1 MPSKSVRQP
10 AERERALKAL
20 ALRREGLPYRD
31 IAVRLDWKNEAS
43 ARSAVTRLLTRIEYD
58 EVAEMRA
65 VEGERLDAMQRAVWA
80 AAISGDTD
88 AIKSVLGI
96 MARRAR
102 LFGLDM
108 PAKVDVA
115 EISSYEF
122 AEQFIQLIST
132 FDPELLA
139 EAISRLPGGST
150 AAVEWSR
157 NVLLSQADSRIPGGH
172 PVVDSTAEPIHGGNA
187 NAGCPNTG
195 GDDEYEPW
203 SNI

>member
-1 MPSKSVRQP
+1 MRLPQP

-31 IAVRLDWKNEAS
+31 IAERLDWKNEAS

-88 AIKSVLGI
+88 AIKSVLAI

-102 LFGLDM
+102 LFGLNM
-108 PAKVDVA
+108 PAKVEVA
-115 EISSYEF
+115 EISSVEF
-122 AEQFIQLIST
+122 AEQFIQLVST
-132 FDPELLA
+132 LDPEGLA
-139 EAISRLPGGST
+139 EAISRLPGGSS
-150 AAVEWSR
+150 AAVEVSR
-157 NVLLSQADSRIPGGH
+157 NVLLAHTDSRRPNGH
-172 PVVDSTAEPIHGGNA
+172 PVVQGTAEPVQEGNV
-187 NAGCPNTG
+187 NAGCPNS
-195 GDDEYEPW
+195 GDDDDDEPW
-203 SNI
+203 SNL

>member
-10 AERERALKAL
+10 ADRERALKAL

-31 IAVRLDWKNEAS
+31 IAERLDWKNEAS

-65 VEGERLDAMQRAVWA
+65 VEGERLDALQRAVWA

-88 AIKSVLGI
+88 SIKSVLAI

-108 PAKVDVA
+108 PARVDVA
-115 EISSYEF
+115 KISSVEF
-122 AEQFIQLIST
+122 AEEFVRLVNAL
-132 FDPELLA
+132 DPQGLA
-139 EAISRLPGGST
+139 EAISHLPGGSS
-150 AAVEWSR
+150 AAVELSR
-157 NVLLSQADSRIPGGH
+157 NVLLPQADSRIQGGHQVVAGTAEPVRNGSIEAGDLGGH
-172 PVVDSTAEPIHGGNA
+172 PV
-187 NAGCPNTG
+187 
-195 GDDEYEPW
+195 DDFEPW

>member
-31 IAVRLDWKNEAS
+31 IAERLDWKNEAS

-58 EVAEMRA
+58 EVTEMRA
-65 VEGERLDAMQRAVWA
+65 VEGERLDALQRAVWA
-80 AAISGDTD
+80 LATSGDTD
-88 AIKSVLGI
+88 AIKSVLAI

-108 PAKVDVA
+108 PAKADGPQM
-115 EISSYEF
+115 SSVEF
-122 AEQFIQLIST
+122 AEEFIRLVGAL
-132 FDPELLA
+132 DPQGLA
-139 EAISRLPGGST
+139 EAISHLPGGSS
-150 AAVEWSR
+150 AAVEMYGNR
-157 NVLLSQADSRIPGGH
+157 
-172 PVVDSTAEPIHGGNA
+172 VVAGTAEPVRNGSIEAGELGGHSI
-187 NAGCPNTG
+187 
-195 GDDEYEPW
+195 DDFEPW

>member
-31 IAVRLDWKNEAS
+31 IAERLDWKNEAS
-43 ARSAVTRLLTRIEYD
+43 ARSAVTRLLTRVEYD

-65 VEGERLDAMQRAVWA
+65 VEGERLDALQRAVWA
-80 AAISGDTD
+80 AATSGDTD
-88 AIKSVLGI
+88 AIKSVLAI

-115 EISSYEF
+115 EISSVEF
-122 AEQFIQLIST
+122 AEQFVRLVSAL
-132 FDPELLA
+132 DPQGLA
-139 EAISRLPGGST
+139 EAISHFPGGSS
-150 AAVEWSR
+150 AAVELSR
-157 NVLLSQADSRIPGGH
+157 NMLLAQDDSRMPGGH
-172 PVVDSTAEPIHGGNA
+172 PIVDGTAEPFKDGSVD
-187 NAGCPNTG
+187 AGYSTS
-195 GDDEYEPW
+195 GDDDDEPW
-203 SNI
+203 SNL

>member
-31 IAVRLDWKNEAS
+31 IADRLDWKNEAS

-65 VEGERLDAMQRAVWA
+65 VEAERLDALQRAVWA

-88 AIKSVLGI
+88 AIKSVLAI

-102 LFGLDM
+102 LFGLNM
-108 PAKVDVA
+108 PAKVEVA

-122 AEQFIQLIST
+122 AEQFIQLMST

-150 AAVEWSR
+150 AAVEVSR
-157 NVLLSQADSRIPGGH
+157 NVLLSQADSRMQGGH
-172 PVVDSTAEPIHGGNA
+172 RVVDGTAEPVQEVSVDSGDY
-187 NAGCPNTG
+187 PS
-195 GDDEYEPW
+195 GDDDDEPW

>member
-31 IAVRLDWKNEAS
+31 IAERLDWKNEAS

-65 VEGERLDAMQRAVWA
+65 VEGERLDALQRAVWA
-80 AAISGDTD
+80 AAASGDTE
-88 AIKSVLGI
+88 AIKTVLAI

-108 PAKVDVA
+108 PTKVNVPQM
-115 EISSYEF
+115 SSVEF
-122 AEQFIQLIST
+122 AEEFVRLVNVL
-132 FDPELLA
+132 DPEGLA
-139 EAISRLPGGST
+139 EAISHLPGGSS
-150 AAVEWSR
+150 AAVELSR
-157 NVLLSQADSRIPGGH
+157 NAIPAPADPRLQGGH
-172 PVVDSTAEPIHGGNA
+172 PVVAGTADPVRNDSIETVDPGGHLV
-187 NAGCPNTG
+187 
-195 GDDEYEPW
+195 DDFEPW

>member
-31 IAVRLDWKNEAS
+31 IAERLHWKNEAS

-65 VEGERLDAMQRAVWA
+65 VEGERLDALQRAVWA
-80 AAISGDTD
+80 AAISGNTD
-88 AIKSVLGI
+88 AIKSVLAI

-108 PAKVDVA
+108 PAKVDA
-115 EISSYEF
+115 PQMSSVEF
-122 AEQFIQLIST
+122 AEEFIRLVNVL
-132 FDPELLA
+132 DPEGLA
-139 EAISRLPGGST
+139 EAISHLPGGSSV
-150 AAVEWSR
+150 AVELSR
-157 NVLLSQADSRIPGGH
+157 NAQMGECDSRASGGY
-172 PVVDSTAEPIHGGNA
+172 PVVECTAQ
-187 NAGCPNTG
+187 T
-195 GDDEYEPW
+195 
-203 SNI
+203 